1 MVLPF
6 LNVAHFFHSEAVFSL
21 ITFFWVAPKGEEEE
35 MLSTVMY
42 PSWVGDDLVVKL
54 GNCYVRVLMSTCRQ
68 IDARQRQTTQESL
81 FDTMKR
87 REDIIQVNI

>member
-1 MVLPF
+1 
-6 LNVAHFFHSEAVFSL
+6 
-21 ITFFWVAPKGEEEE
+21 

-81 FDTMKR
+81 FDTIKEETKSSQYR
-87 REDIIQVNI
+87 AEKKKIYTGLVGGVPKIAKLA